1 MRPWFTVCLLAPLLG
16 GCQPLTPGS
25 SRSSPLASSRDAA
38 PHDDDT
44 FKGRLASTTR
54 QVTDTVTKPFDPAY
68 QKKSQQEAEL
78 KKRQKQQ
85 QEAVAKKRK
94 AQQPRSP
101 LMAWLFP
108 EPKTPRTLTEWL
120 SQERPES

>member
-1 MRPWFTVCLLAPLLG
+1 MRPWFAVCLLAPLLC
-16 GCQPLTPGS
+16 GCQPLTPAGS
-25 SRSSPLASSRDAA
+25 QSSPLASQAA
-38 PHDDDT
+38 AAHDDDT
-44 FKGRLASTTR
+44 FQGRLASTTR
-54 QVTDTVTKPFDPAY
+54 QVTDTVSKPFDPAY
-68 QKKSQQEAEL
+68 QKQKQQDAEL

-85 QEAVAKKRK
+85 QEAAVKRRK

-108 EPKTPRTLTEWL
+108 EPKTPRTLSEWL